1 MDQAL
6 QTDNQL
12 AAKMLAAYDAQLR
25 QWIPEVPQPG
35 HSYETV
41 GPVLRVFGGHRG
53 FVDTAQDLGAT
64 GAALDAIIAEQVA
77 FFAARGESFEWKT
90 RGNDEPAELP
100 DRLISAGFVPEERET
115 VVVGEAA
122 QMALAAPQA
131 TDTILSVGIT
141 IRQVTDRVDLERI
154 AAMETSVWG
163 EDWSWLADD
172 LEGRLQTGTADILI
186 AEAAGTVVSA
196 AWLVTKPGRDFAGLW
211 GGSTLAEWRGR
222 GIYRALVARRAQ
234 IATER
239 GIPYLQ
245 VDASDDSRPIL
256 ERLGFVAITTTTPYV
271 WTPPE
276 S

>member
-1 MDQAL
+1 VTPTSLDQAKL
-6 QTDNQL
+6 
-12 AAKMLAAYDAQLR
+12 LAAYDAQLR
-25 QWIPEVPQPG
+25 RWIPEVPQPG

-53 FVDTAQDLGAT
+53 FVDTAQNLGAT

-100 DRLISAGFVPEERET
+100 DRLIAAGFVPEERET

-122 QMALAAPQA
+122 QLANAAQLA
-131 TDTILSVGIT
+131 TDTTTSAGVT
-141 IRQVTDRVDLERI
+141 IRQVTERADLERI

-172 LEGRLQTGTADILI
+172 LEGRLKVDEEGTVILV
-186 AEAAGTVVSA
+186 AEAAGIVVSA

-222 GIYRALVARRAQ
+222 GIYRALVAGRAQ
-234 IATER
+234 IAAER

>member
-1 MDQAL
+1 MTPTPMDQATL
-6 QTDNQL
+6 L
-12 AAKMLAAYDAQLR
+12 AKYDAQLR
-25 QWIPEVPQPG
+25 QWVPEVPQPG

-53 FVDTAQDLGAT
+53 FVDTAQNLGGT
-64 GAALDAIIAEQVA
+64 GADLDAIIAEQVA

-100 DRLISAGFVPEERET
+100 DRLIAAGFVPEERET

-122 QMALAAPQA
+122 QLA
-131 TDTILSVGIT
+131 TDTPVPDGIT
-141 IRQVTDRVDLERI
+141 IRQVTDRADLERI
-154 AAMETSVWG
+154 AAMESSVWG

-172 LEGRLQTGTADILI
+172 LEGRLQVGDVVILV
-186 AEAAGTVVSA
+186 AEADGTVVSA

>member
-6 QTDNQL
+6 QTDNLL
-12 AAKMLAAYDAQLR
+12 AAELLAKYDVQLR
-25 QWIPEVPQPG
+25 RWIPEVPQPG
-35 HSYETV
+35 HRYETV
-41 GPVLRVFGGHRG
+41 GPVLRVSGGHRG
-53 FVDTAQDLGAT
+53 FVDTTQNLGVT
-64 GAALDAIIAEQVA
+64 GAALDALIAEQVA
-77 FFAARGESFEWKT
+77 FFEARGESFEWKT
-90 RGNDEPAELP
+90 RGHDEPADLH
-100 DRLISAGFVPEERET
+100 DRLIAAGFVPEERET

-122 QMALAAPQA
+122 QLVTGA
-131 TDTILSVGIT
+131 TTPDGIT
-141 IRQVTDRVDLERI
+141 IRQVTDRADLERI
-154 AAMETSVWG
+154 AAMETAVWG

-172 LEGRLQTGTADILI
+172 LEGRLQTGTAVILI
-186 AEAAGTVVSA
+186 AEAPGTVVSA

-234 IATER
+234 IAAER

-271 WTPPE
+271 WTLPE